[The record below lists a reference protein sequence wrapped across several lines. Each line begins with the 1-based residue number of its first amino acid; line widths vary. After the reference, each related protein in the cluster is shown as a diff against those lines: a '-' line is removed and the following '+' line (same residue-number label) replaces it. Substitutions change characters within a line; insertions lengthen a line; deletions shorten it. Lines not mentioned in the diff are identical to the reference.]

1 MNTNSI
7 PRRLARLDIPLLGG
21 FSFSKPSV
29 VEGKVGDG
37 IKIPNDDGEA
47 EVCGVGWILPVEWE
61 DSGQVLD

>member
-7 PRRLARLDIPLLGG
+7 PRRLTRPDIPLFGG
-21 FSFSKPSV
+21 FSFSKPLV

-47 EVCGVGWILPVEWE
+47 EVCGVAWILKVEWE
-61 DSGQVLD
+61 DSGRVLD